1 MRDYPLTLI
10 IKLFIL
16 NLHSKRNNKNG
27 KKLKILFLLIKS
39 NFRTNI
45 KGTTKLLMKVKMLQK
60 NYQTNFILQ
69 LKNIILLLKLAHGIG
84 KIKSLKILLVTL
96 LMIDNYLMLYTEKSK
111 QRNLDERFTMLLTL
125 LKKRMDKMKMLKL

>member
-27 KKLKILFLLIKS
+27 KKLKILFLFIKS